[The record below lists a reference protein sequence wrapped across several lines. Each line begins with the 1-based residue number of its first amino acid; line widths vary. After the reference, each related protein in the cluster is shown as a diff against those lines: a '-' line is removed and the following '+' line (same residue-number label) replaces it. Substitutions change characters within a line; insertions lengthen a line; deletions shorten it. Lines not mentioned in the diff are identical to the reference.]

1 MTPKKIQFLNKADE
15 VIAAIVLRKKPVLLG
30 DIKMIKKSMKKL
42 ILLLAVSLLSVAGYS
57 QAPDTNTL
65 PVLSGPVWTA
75 IQYLGTGS
83 NWMVAPYGIANMSEK
98 KFGGGVAALY
108 KINEFAGPMLRLDYY
123 DGEVFMPSGSFQLQA
138 PLQILNKFTLIPF
151 GFAGVATPL
160 SGKADKNGSL
170 QGIIGAGLAV
180 RVGAKWDLV
189 MDIEKWSAFKGN
201 QIRFGVLYKF

>member
-1 MTPKKIQFLNKADE
+1 
-15 VIAAIVLRKKPVLLG
+15 
-30 DIKMIKKSMKKL
+30 MKKL
-42 ILLLAVSLLSVAGYS
+42 ILTLALGLSCLSGYS
-57 QAPDTNTL
+57 QDTNTL

-83 NWMVAPYGIANMSEK
+83 NWMIAPYGIANVSEK
-98 KFGGGVAALY
+98 KYGGGIAALY

-123 DGEVFMPSGSFQLQA
+123 DGQVWMPSGSFQLQA

-160 SGKADKNGSL
+160 SGKGGNNGSL
-170 QGIIGAGLAV
+170 QGIIGAGFAV

-189 MDIEKWSAFKGN
+189 MDYEHWTGFKGD
-201 QIRFGVLYKF
+201 QMRFGVLYKF